1 MLDTS
6 GSKKSVYTY
15 LMYWSWN
22 HLLHEFYS
30 CGWQKSF
37 KSRVKVPQPD
47 GPYVTMRDYDNNI
60 NNTSVFFLRY
70 FILYYSACLSIS
82 TQVFSFFFIYSTTE
96 INRYLSF
103 STVQCEWGL
112 RGICVY
118 LVPHVWLTFHSAYR
132 LPLMGSVNNLRAK
145 V

>member
-15 LMYWSWN
+15 LMYWSWK

-96 INRYLSF
+96 KNRYLSF

>member
-60 NNTSVFFLRY
+60 NNTSVFFY
-70 FILYYSACLSIS
+70 VILFCIILPAYPFQLKSL
-82 TQVFSFFFIYSTTE
+82 VFFSIYSTTK